1 MNFHIFVWRLRSNFT
16 KEKSKPVTLRV
27 SSCTLRAL
35 RRCGRGAAR
44 RFRNLKYC
52 CIAKSVLNFRVSSQ
66 SRVFY
71 TNRPVCF
78 QAHHAAPVPRPSAT
92 LHKKVSIMIFFLIF
106 VICLLW
112 SASSFDIMMS
122 LFFFKVPAPGG
133 FNLLLI

>member
-16 KEKSKPVTLRV
+16 KEKSKPVTLCV

-78 QAHHAAPVPRPSAT
+78 QAHHAAPAPQPSASFYR
-92 LHKKVSIMIFFLIF
+92 KVSIVVAFLIF
-106 VICLLW
+106 GICLRW
-112 SASSFDIMMS
+112 CASSFDVRM
-122 LFFFKVPAPGG
+122 LPFFFKVPAPGG